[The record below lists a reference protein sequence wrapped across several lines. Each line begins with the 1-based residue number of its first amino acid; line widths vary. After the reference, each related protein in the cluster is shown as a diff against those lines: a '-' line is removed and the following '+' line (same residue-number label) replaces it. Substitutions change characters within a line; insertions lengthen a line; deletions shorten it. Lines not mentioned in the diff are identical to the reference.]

1 MLLNNSLKW
10 LKTVLSDEYLLIRR
24 EIPSGRFFITLYGW
38 LEFTLMYQACCMVH
52 FYQLVGLMLNQKK
65 LATLRFHLH
74 FMQFDIE
81 EFYPSIFKDLLL
93 KTIDYEK
100 SFAYISNHETKT
112 ITHSRKSPLF
122 SNTDE

>member
-1 MLLNNSLKW
+1 MVRVYIDVSGLLYGSFLP
-10 LKTVLSDEYLLIRR
+10 V
-24 EIPSGRFFITLYGW
+24 GRFN
-38 LEFTLMYQACCMVH
+38 VKS
-52 FYQLVGLMLNQKK
+52 KK

-93 KTIDYEK
+93 KAIDYEK